1 MRTNTGIRRKTRTQS
16 RDRIGSK
23 LRHQEHGKVAVASES
38 TDVASNVSAALD
50 RSGVN
55 STKRLSSR
63 VERALSSGKQR
74 SRYLRKVFRQVAT
87 RKAEMLC
94 GIGLSGQAGAQVVCS
109 RSSVRSRLCGVY
121 FCKSAS
127 CPGCSHHQNSELVGK
142 VVPALEG
149 ADQAGYKIFF
159 FTLTLRHDQS
169 TTAVGLKK
177 GFSKCWN
184 ATNTALKRHLGKGSF
199 EYFWKQ
205 DYNWSPISGH
215 HLHLHGLLVIKNHL
229 DLEELVGLQDTLF
242 ESWDK
247 QAVRNGFGR
256 CSREAFYCEVVS
268 AGSGF
273 EAAARYVNKLV
284 KTAFE
289 VASSDYKRGHGS
301 LSQFQLLEE
310 MFRAPDGSEWGQ
322 RLEDAYLEYRAA
334 TFRRRTYG
342 NSKGFFGLKE
352 LRLEEHYAPEIEN
365 PIPDA
370 VEVELSELLH
380 DFNNENELEF
390 PDWKVWTIV
399 SPLWKEMV
407 RHGDTEDVQ
416 TILEEGTPGKFR
428 DTREQ
433 MAFLELEKLLEHA
446 RSLVFGAK
454 KPPKQFVGGVGI
466 DLPLPNPVD
475 QFEVRKFWNVYREKW
490 LVERVAAK

>member
-1 MRTNTGIRRKTRTQS
+1 
-16 RDRIGSK
+16 
-23 LRHQEHGKVAVASES
+23 
-38 TDVASNVSAALD
+38 
-50 RSGVN
+50 
-55 STKRLSSR
+55 
-63 VERALSSGKQR
+63 
-74 SRYLRKVFRQVAT
+74 
-87 RKAEMLC
+87 
-94 GIGLSGQAGAQVVCS
+94 
-109 RSSVRSRLCGVY
+109 
-121 FCKSAS
+121 
-127 CPGCSHHQNSELVGK
+127 LVGK

-169 TTAVGLKK
+169 TSAAGLKK

-184 ATNTALKRHLGKGSF
+184 ATNTALKRHLGKDTF

-205 DYNWSPISGH
+205 DYNWSPVSGH
-215 HLHLHGLLVIKNHL
+215 HLHLHGLLVIKKPLQMHDML
-229 DLEELVGLQDTLF
+229 GLQDTLF
-242 ESWDK
+242 SSWDK
-247 QAVRNGFGR
+247 QATRNGFGR
-256 CSREAFYCEVVS
+256 CSRDAFYCEVVS

-289 VASSDYKRGHGS
+289 VASSNYKQGHGS

-310 MFRAPDGSEWGQ
+310 MFRAAEGSEWRE

-352 LRLEEHYAPEIEN
+352 FRLEEHYAPEIEN

-370 VEVELSELLH
+370 VEVELDELLQG
-380 DFNNENELEF
+380 FNVEDAPEF

-428 DTREQ
+428 SPREQ
-433 MAFLELEKLLEHA
+433 MAFQELTTLLEHV
-446 RSLVFGAK
+446 RLLVFGSR
-454 KPPKQFVGGVGI
+454 KPPEQFEGGYAIVLN
-466 DLPLPNPVD
+466 LPLPVD
-475 QFEVRKFWNVYREKW
+475 EGKIRRFWKDYRLKW
-490 LVERVAAK
+490 LVQPTAPLREGPGWAIALQ